1 MLEDWITW
9 TPQSAFLLRSGA
21 ALSNLDMLDAYKE
34 QNSNI
39 KSNWQ
44 PRIVEIV
51 SHLLSSAEN

>member
-9 TPQSAFLLRSGA
+9 TPQSPFLLRSGA

-39 KSNWQ
+39 K
-44 PRIVEIV
+44 
-51 SHLLSSAEN
+51 